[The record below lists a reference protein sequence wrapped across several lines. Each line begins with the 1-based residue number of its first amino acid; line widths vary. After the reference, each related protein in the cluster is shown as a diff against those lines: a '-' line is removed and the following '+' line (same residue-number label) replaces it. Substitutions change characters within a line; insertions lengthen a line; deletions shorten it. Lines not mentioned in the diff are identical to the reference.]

1 MPIPG
6 DPYAKILERLYAEV
20 ARIDSGVDWRRI
32 AAASRI
38 LNRFSPRNAVLVAM
52 QACRRSEEVTQLAG
66 FRNWQRLG
74 RQVRTGE
81 RGYAILAP
89 VFRPAGRATQD
100 DPEQERP
107 IGFRWVTV
115 FDVSQTEGQELT
127 PPLPSLLQGESMEFE
142 AVSALLAAQAAAAGF
157 ETCEANLDGAN
168 GLTDFLARRV
178 TLKRGLSGAQRAK
191 TLAHELAHIEL
202 HSQGIASRQVAEIEA
217 ETTAYLVMA
226 NLGHETDD
234 YSFPYI
240 ANWARGDLSL
250 VVAVAER
257 SQAASR
263 AITTR
268 IGERM
273 PRASGFR

>member
-1 MPIPG
+1 MPVPG

-20 ARIDSGVDWRRI
+20 ARIDSGVDWKRI

-66 FRNWQRLG
+66 YRNWQRLG
-74 RQVRTGE
+74 RQVRSGE

-89 VFRPAGRATQD
+89 VFRPTGRTADVDPPD
-100 DPEQERP
+100 DRP
-107 IGFRWVTV
+107 TGFRWVTV
-115 FDVSQTEGQELT
+115 FDVSQTEGPDLA
-127 PPLPSLLQGESMEFE
+127 PPLPVLLQGESMEYE
-142 AVSALLAAQAAAAGF
+142 AVSAALVGQASAAGF
-157 ETCEANLDGAN
+157 ETCEGDLQGAN

-178 TLKRGLSGAQRAK
+178 TVRPGLSGAQRAK

-202 HSQGIASRQVAEIEA
+202 HAGGIASRQVAEIEA

-226 NLGHETDD
+226 NLGLATDD

-257 SQAASR
+257 TQAASR
-263 AITTR
+263 TMTAR
-268 IGERM
+268 IAQSAPVQAMR
-273 PRASGFR
+273 

>member
-1 MPIPG
+1 MPVPG

-20 ARIDSGVDWRRI
+20 ARIDSGVDWQRI

-66 FRNWQRLG
+66 YRNWQRLG
-74 RQVRTGE
+74 RQVRSGE

-89 VFRPAGRATQD
+89 VFRATGRKADVDPPDDRPA
-100 DPEQERP
+100 
-107 IGFRWVTV
+107 GFRWVTV
-115 FDVSQTEGQELT
+115 FDVSQTEGPDLA
-127 PPLPSLLQGESMEFE
+127 PPLPVLLQGESMEYE
-142 AVSALLAAQAAAAGF
+142 AVSAALVSQASAAGF
-157 ETCEANLDGAN
+157 ETCEGDLQGAN

-178 TLKRGLSGAQRAK
+178 TVRCGLSGAQRAK

-202 HSQGIASRQVAEIEA
+202 HAGGIASRQVAEIEA

-226 NLGHETDD
+226 NLGLATDD

-257 SQAASR
+257 TQAASR
-263 AITTR
+263 IMTSR
-268 IGERM
+268 IAQSVPVHAMR
-273 PRASGFR
+273 

>member
-1 MPIPG
+1 MPVPG

-20 ARIDSGVDWRRI
+20 ARIDSGVDWKRI

-52 QACRRSEEVTQLAG
+52 QACRRSEEVTHLAG
-66 FRNWQRLG
+66 YRNWQRLG
-74 RQVRTGE
+74 RQVRSGE
-81 RGYAILAP
+81 RGYAVLAP
-89 VFRPAGRATQD
+89 VFRPAGRKGEAEPED
-100 DPEQERP
+100 DRP
-107 IGFRWVTV
+107 VGFRWVTV
-115 FDVSQTEGQELT
+115 FDVSQTEGPDLA
-127 PPLPSLLQGESMEFE
+127 PPLPVLLQGESMEYD
-142 AVSALLAAQAAAAGF
+142 AVSAALVAQAAVAGF
-157 ETCEANLDGAN
+157 ETYEGDLQGAN

-178 TLKRGLSGAQRAK
+178 TVRSGLSGAQRAK
-191 TLAHELAHIEL
+191 TMAHELAHIEL
-202 HSQGIASRQVAEIEA
+202 HAQGIASRQVAEIEA

-226 NLGHETDD
+226 NLGLATDD

-263 AITTR
+263 TLTSRIT
-268 IGERM
+268 ERL
-273 PRASGFR
+273 PAGALG